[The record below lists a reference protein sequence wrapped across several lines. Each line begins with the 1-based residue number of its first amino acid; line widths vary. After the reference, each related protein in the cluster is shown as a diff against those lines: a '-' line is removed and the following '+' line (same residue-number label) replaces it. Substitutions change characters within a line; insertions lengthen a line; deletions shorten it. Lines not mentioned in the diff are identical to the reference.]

1 MTQNLPALIDAART
15 TLAEAKTSA
24 EVLEAKAQAQA
35 ALHYS
40 KVTKAAL
47 QVQGDC
53 LKMVCRAEE
62 RFAEEIDAG
71 QERGEIATG
80 RPSKVLDQATLSD
93 IGVTAPQVSDFRK
106 VRDLGGDKVGEII
119 DKAVSEG
126 RAPTK
131 AEVLSHHS
139 KAVDPNV
146 NPNPPEGFARRIH
159 MAGYIKE
166 LSSYCQKYEASFIA
180 NACAGNEKDDMLKHL
195 DIITDWKRRF
205 ENES

>member
-1 MTQNLPALIDAART
+1 
-15 TLAEAKTSA
+15 
-24 EVLEAKAQAQA
+24 
-35 ALHYS
+35 
-40 KVTKAAL
+40 
-47 QVQGDC
+47 
-53 LKMVCRAEE
+53 MVCRAEE
-62 RFAEEIDAG
+62 RFAEEIDASG
-71 QERGEIATG
+71 EFQHGGDHGNQHTGGKAQEAGLG
-80 RPSKVLDQATLSD
+80 D
-93 IGVTAPQVSDFRK
+93 IGISSQRVSDFRK
-106 VRDLGGDKVGEII
+106 VRDLGGEKVGEII

-139 KAVDPNV
+139 KAVNPFV